1 MRRASGQVE
10 MGMQPQKPAI
20 ASPLLIPPPRPAQSY
35 GQPPCTVSLP
45 THTPYPSKLQQ
56 RYSNDWTQ
64 SQCCTDKVE
73 RSTVSGASNALTRPP
88 GWGKLIA
95 AFFSC
100 RLCMPTC
107 EAQRLPACERLQR
120 KAVRQEYMA
129 RAKQR
134 QSALLRASSRRTAI
148 AHVCSRHTC
157 ACSGRS
163 KGIACRHGSLHL
175 SLSLS
180 EGRQKDIFS
189 RNPPYN

>member
-107 EAQRLPACERLQR
+107 EAQRLPACEGALATQSSETRIYGAG
-120 KAVRQEYMA
+120 KATPECA
-129 RAKQR
+129 APSKFPAHCNRACV
-134 QSALLRASSRRTAI
+134 QSAHLRLLRPQQGHHLPARKPPFI
-148 AHVCSRHTC
+148 A
-157 ACSGRS
+157 
-163 KGIACRHGSLHL
+163 
-175 SLSLS
+175 LS
-180 EGRQKDIFS
+180 ERGPSKRYFL
-189 RNPPYN
+189 P